1 MTVPVPLPAMAFPRK
16 YLHDSEEIILDRKPH
31 LWFLVQP
38 VLAVV
43 GALVVAIAAGNFIN
57 PDGNA
62 NKWINYAGIV
72 LVVLAL
78 LWLLEEVLR
87 WRTVNFVVTTDR
99 LIYRSGLF
107 AKQGKEIPLERIN
120 DISFKQSIWER
131 ILGAGDLLIES
142 GGEQGQQR
150 FYNVKKPFHVQNEIY
165 RQIERTHGRDMDR
178 MAGRREL
185 SVPEQIEKLAELR
198 DKGLLTPAEFDAKKT
213 QLLDKI

>member
-1 MTVPVPLPAMAFPRK
+1 MAFPRK

-38 VLAVV
+38 VLALV

-57 PDGNA
+57 LDGNV
-62 NKWINYAGIV
+62 NTWITYAGV
-72 LVVLAL
+72 ALVVLAL

-131 ILGAGDLLIES
+131 IIGAGDLLIES

-150 FYNVKKPFHVQNEIY
+150 FYTVKKPFHVQNEIY

-198 DKGLLTPAEFDAKKT
+198 DKGLLTSAEFDAKKT

>member
-1 MTVPVPLPAMAFPRK
+1 MAFPRK

-43 GALVVAIAAGNFIN
+43 GALVVAIAAGNYIN

-62 NKWINYAGIV
+62 NKWITYAGVV

-78 LWLLEEVLR
+78 LWLLEEFLR

-120 DISFKQSIWER
+120 DISFKQSVWER
-131 ILGAGDLLIES
+131 IIGAGDLLIES

>member
-1 MTVPVPLPAMAFPRK
+1 MGFPRK
-16 YLHDSEEIILDRKPH
+16 YLHESEEVVIDRKPH
-31 LWFLVQP
+31 LWFLVKP
-38 VLAVV
+38 TLAV
-43 GALVVAIAAGNFIN
+43 IAALALAIVAANFIN
-57 PDGNA
+57 PGAGDKNG
-62 NKWINYAGIV
+62 WITWAGVV
-72 LVVLAL
+72 LVGIAL
-78 LWLLEEVLR
+78 LWLLEEFLR
-87 WRTVNFVVTTDR
+87 WRTINFVVTTDR

-107 AKQGKEIPLERIN
+107 SKQGKEIPLERIN

-131 ILGAGDLLIES
+131 LIGAGDLLIES

-165 RQIERTHGRDMDR
+165 RQIERTQARDMDR

-198 DKGLLTPAEFDAKKT
+198 DKGLLTPAEFDAKKL

>member
-1 MTVPVPLPAMAFPRK
+1 MAFPRK
-16 YLHDSEEIILDRKPH
+16 YLHDTEEIILDRKPH
-31 LWFLVQP
+31 LWFLVKP
-38 VLAVV
+38 ILGVIV
-43 GALVVAIAAGNFIN
+43 ALVVAIAAGNFIN
-57 PDGNA
+57 PDGNV
-62 NKWINYAGIV
+62 NKWITYAGFA

-120 DISFKQSIWER
+120 DISFKQSVWER
-131 ILGAGDLLIES
+131 IIGAGDLLIES

>member
-1 MTVPVPLPAMAFPRK
+1 MAFPRK

-31 LWFLVQP
+31 LWFLVKP
-38 VLAVV
+38 LLATA
-43 GALVVAIAAGNFIN
+43 GALMAAIAAGLYIN

-62 NKWINYAGIV
+62 NKWITYAGAG
-72 LVVLAL
+72 LVALAL
-78 LWLLEEVLR
+78 LWLLEEFLR

-120 DISFKQSIWER
+120 DISFKQSVWER
-131 ILGAGDLLIES
+131 IIGAGDLLIES

>member
-1 MTVPVPLPAMAFPRK
+1 MGFPRK
-16 YLHDSEEIILDRKPH
+16 YLHESEEIVIDRKPH
-31 LWFLVQP
+31 LWFLVKP
-38 VLAVV
+38 ILAVIAAS
-43 GALVVAIAAGNFIN
+43 ALAIAAANFIN
-57 PDGNA
+57 PGAGDKNG
-62 NKWINYAGIV
+62 WITWAGVV
-72 LVVLAL
+72 LVAIAL
-78 LWLLEEVLR
+78 LWLLEEFLR
-87 WRTVNFVVTTDR
+87 WRTINFVVTTDR

-107 AKQGKEIPLERIN
+107 SKQGKEIPLERIN

-131 ILGAGDLLIES
+131 LIGAGDLLIES

-165 RQIERTHGRDMDR
+165 RQIERTQARDMDR

-198 DKGLLTPAEFDAKKT
+198 DKGLLTPAEFDAKKL

>member
-1 MTVPVPLPAMAFPRK
+1 MAFPRK

-31 LWFLVQP
+31 LWFLVKP
-38 VLAVV
+38 VLAVI

-57 PDGNA
+57 PDNNA
-62 NKWINYAGIV
+62 NKWITYAGVV

-78 LWLLEEVLR
+78 LWLLEEFLR

-120 DISFKQSIWER
+120 DISFKQSVWER
-131 ILGAGDLLIES
+131 IIGAGDLLIES

-150 FYNVKKPFHVQNEIY
+150 FYNVTKPFHVQNEIY

-198 DKGLLTPAEFDAKKT
+198 DKGLLTPSEFDAKKT

>member
-1 MTVPVPLPAMAFPRK
+1 MAFPRK

-38 VLAVV
+38 VLAVI

-62 NKWINYAGIV
+62 NKWITYAGVV

-78 LWLLEEVLR
+78 LWLLEEFLR

-120 DISFKQSIWER
+120 DISFKQSVWER
-131 ILGAGDLLIES
+131 IIGAGDLLIES

>member
-1 MTVPVPLPAMAFPRK
+1 MAFPRK
-16 YLHDSEEIILDRKPH
+16 YLHDTEEIVLERKPH
-31 LWFLVQP
+31 LWFLVRP
-38 VLAVV
+38 VITMV
-43 GALVVAIAAGNFIN
+43 GALAIAVASANFIN
-57 PDGNA
+57 PNGSV
-62 NKWINYAGIV
+62 NKWVTYAGIA

-78 LWLLEEVLR
+78 LWFLEEFLR
-87 WRTVNFVVTTDR
+87 WRTINFVVTTDR

-120 DISFKQSIWER
+120 DISFAQSIWER
-131 ILGAGDLLIES
+131 VIGAGDLLIES

-165 RQIERTHGRDMDR
+165 RQIERSQARDMDR

-198 DKGLLTPAEFDAKKT
+198 DKGLLTPAEFDAKKA

>member
-1 MTVPVPLPAMAFPRK
+1 MAFPRK
-16 YLHDSEEIILDRKPH
+16 YLHDTEEIILDRKPH
-31 LWFLVQP
+31 LWFLVKP
-38 VLAVV
+38 ILGVIV
-43 GALVVAIAAGNFIN
+43 ALVVAIAAGNFIN
-57 PDGNA
+57 PDGNV
-62 NKWINYAGIV
+62 NKWITYAGFA

-120 DISFKQSIWER
+120 DISFNQTIFER
-131 ILGAGDLLIES
+131 LIGAGDLLIES

-150 FYNVKKPFHVQNEIY
+150 FTDIRKPFEVQNLIY
-165 RQIERTHGRDMDR
+165 KSIEQAKARDMDR

-185 SVPEQIEKLAELR
+185 SLPEQIEKLDDLR
-198 DKGLLTPAEFDAKKT
+198 QKGVITQADFEAKKA
-213 QLLDKI
+213 QLLDKM

>member
-1 MTVPVPLPAMAFPRK
+1 MAFPRK

-31 LWFLVQP
+31 LWFLVKP

-43 GALVVAIAAGNFIN
+43 GALVLAIAAANYIN

-62 NKWINYAGIV
+62 NKWITYAGVI

-78 LWLLEEVLR
+78 LWLLEEFLR

-120 DISFKQSIWER
+120 DISFKQSVWER
-131 ILGAGDLLIES
+131 IIGAGDLLIES

-150 FYNVKKPFHVQNEIY
+150 FYNVKKPFNVQNEIY

-198 DKGLLTPAEFDAKKT
+198 DKGLLTPSEFDAKKT

>member
-1 MTVPVPLPAMAFPRK
+1 MAFPRK

-43 GALVVAIAAGNFIN
+43 GALVVAIAAGNYIN
-57 PDGNA
+57 PGGNA
-62 NKWINYAGIV
+62 NKWITYAGVI

-78 LWLLEEVLR
+78 LWLLEEFLR

-120 DISFKQSIWER
+120 DISFKQSVWER
-131 ILGAGDLLIES
+131 IIGAGDLLIES